1 MNRLKNINW
10 WNVIL
15 VILVLATVA
24 MWVFGDNKPTA
35 RHLFL
40 GILL

>member
-15 VILVLATVA
+15 VVLVLATVA
-24 MWVFGDNKPTA
+24 MWAHEKMKEPPRTSDI
-35 RHLFL
+35 LF
-40 GILL
+40 